1 MRKFSRR
8 IARRNV
14 EQRVPVCVDSVSD
27 SKGREIENKKRPLPL
42 QEGGGVVGPCSL
54 EYRTGRPKPKKDRPH
69 IGT

>member
-1 MRKFSRR
+1 MRKLSRR

-42 QEGGGVVGPCSL
+42 QEGGGGGSGAL
-54 EYRTGRPKPKKDRPH
+54 LARIQNRKAEAEER
-69 IGT
+69 